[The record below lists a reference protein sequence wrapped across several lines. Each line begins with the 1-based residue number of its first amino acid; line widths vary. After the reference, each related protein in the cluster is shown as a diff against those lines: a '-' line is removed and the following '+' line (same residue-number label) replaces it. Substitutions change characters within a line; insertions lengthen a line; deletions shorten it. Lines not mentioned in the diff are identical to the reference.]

1 MEWKIEIENKP
12 NQRILVKFDPLNELI
27 NFIGQY
33 KPHNKEWVD
42 FSKEEYSMN
51 IDLKTMQ
58 DLLFNVYKTM
68 NNRLKAYT
76 NISEGF
82 TLIKKIEI
90 NEE

>member
-1 MEWKIEIENKP
+1 MEWKVNIENKP

-27 NFIGQY
+27 IFIGQY
-33 KPHNKEWVD
+33 KPHNENWVD
-42 FSKEEYSMN
+42 FSKEEYTMD

-68 NNRLKAYT
+68 NNRLEAFN

-82 TLIKKIEI
+82 TFIKKIEI
-90 NEE
+90 SEE